1 MTAATRLASV
11 FVFLLFAL
19 AAGARAQTV
28 PVEVA
33 TGDGG
38 ARFSAA
44 GKVRMMQVEVYG
56 PGGEMV
62 FVSGFVEGGAVQWPQ
77 RDQLGRRVA
86 DGVYTAAVTTVDASG
101 ELRKRVER
109 VVVGP
114 DAQAAGFSNAP
125 NPTPQAPAALT
136 GEGTAGKLAKFTSAY
151 QLVNSVVTESAGKVG
166 VGTAAPTAILEINGP
181 QPGPQ
186 PATGTDATPL
196 LKTVGGKGGN
206 TTTAGEI
213 AGRGASITL
222 LAGPGGNAHQ
232 DSTNGSGGSITL
244 QGGLKG
250 TGGTG
255 GVIGNVLIAPLGGN
269 VGIGLG
275 TGIPTARLTVKGTGV
290 PHLVSV
296 ENTSATVG
304 AVAVFGK
311 NLKGHGVYGVGG
323 PNFAGVYGE
332 PGNLG
337 YGVWGRATGFG
348 FGVVGESTG
357 SGRGVVGQ
365 SSSGEG
371 VFGKSTT
378 GVGIRG
384 EGPDGEGVVGT
395 GRLAGVEGISST
407 GVGVLGKSTT
417 GYAGK
422 FEGVVGVTGTVEIGG
437 TAFFGSDARQ
447 MIILHT
453 NGYGIGVQT
462 STHYSRTNGGFAWYK
477 GGLHTD
483 TANSPGTGGTR
494 LMKLDSAGNLQ
505 VLGTVSSASDR
516 NVKSNFAAVNPREVL
531 DKLNALPIETWSYKA
546 DGGAVRHIG
555 PVAQDFKAAFNLGA
569 DDKTIATVDADGV
582 TMAAVQGL
590 YQLMLEKEKRNEE
603 LARTVERQGREIEE
617 LRSQLGQVR
626 RSVKR
631 RRAARR

>member
-1 MTAATRLASV
+1 
-11 FVFLLFAL
+11 
-19 AAGARAQTV
+19 
-28 PVEVA
+28 
-33 TGDGG
+33 
-38 ARFSAA
+38 
-44 GKVRMMQVEVYG
+44 MMQVEVYG

-62 FVSGFVEGGAVQWPQ
+62 FVSGFVEGGAVRWSQ
-77 RDQLGRRVA
+77 RDQAGRRVA
-86 DGVYTAAVTTVDASG
+86 DGVYTAAVTIVDASG

-109 VVVGP
+109 VVVGR
-114 DAQAAGFSNAP
+114 DAQAAGFANAP

-136 GEGTAGKLAKFTSAY
+136 GEGTAGKIAKFTSAY

-196 LKTVGGKGGN
+196 LKTIGGKGGN

-222 LAGPGGNAHQ
+222 QGGAGGNAHQ

-255 GVIGNVLIAPLGGN
+255 GAIGNVLLAPLGGN

-275 TGIPTARLTVKGTGV
+275 TGIPTARLTVKGTSA

-296 ENTSATVG
+296 ENSSTTDGSS
-304 AVAVFGK
+304 AVFGK
-311 NLKGHGVYGVGG
+311 NINSYGVHGLGG
-323 PNFAGVYGE
+323 PAGVFGETNYGF
-332 PGNLG
+332 
-337 YGVWGRATGFG
+337 GVWGR
-348 FGVVGESTG
+348 GVG
-357 SGRGVVGQ
+357 SSFGVVGQ
-365 SSSGEG
+365 STGYGRGVSGESPNGYG
-371 VFGKSTT
+371 VFGKSTYDT
-378 GVGIRG
+378 GVRG
-384 EGPDGEGVVGT
+384 EGPNGYGVTGT
-395 GRLAGVEGISST
+395 GKTIGVEGFSPT
-407 GVGVLGKSTT
+407 GKGVSGRSTT
-417 GYAGK
+417 GYAGH
-422 FEGVVGVTGTVEIGG
+422 FQGVVGITGTVEIGG

-462 STHYSRTNGGFAWYK
+462 STHYFRTNGGFAWYK

-494 LMKLDSAGNLQ
+494 LMRLDSAGNLTATSFLQ
-505 VLGTVSSASDR
+505 TSDR
-516 NVKSNFAAVNPREVL
+516 DSKSDFSAVNPRAIL
-531 DKLNALPIETWSYKA
+531 DKLNSLPIQTWSYRA
-546 DGGAVRHIG
+546 EGNSVRHIG
-555 PVAQDFKAAFNLGA
+555 PVAQDFRAAFNLGT
-569 DDKTIATVDADGV
+569 DDKTISTVDAGGV

-603 LARTVERQGREIEE
+603 LARRIEQLQARVAQLERASK
-617 LRSQLGQVR
+617 RSARGR
-626 RSVKR
+626 RSR
-631 RRAARR
+631 RR

>member
-1 MTAATRLASV
+1 MTAATRLVSASV
-11 FVFLLFAL
+11 VLLFAL
-19 AAGARAQTV
+19 ALNARAQTM
-28 PVEVA
+28 PVEVE
-33 TGDGG
+33 TDHES
-38 ARFSAA
+38 ARFSAT

-62 FVSGFVEGGAVQWPQ
+62 FVSGFAEGRAVEWSQ
-77 RDQLGRRVA
+77 RDQSGQRVA
-86 DGVYTAAVTTVDASG
+86 DGVYTAAVTIVDASG

-109 VVVGP
+109 VVVGR
-114 DAQAAGFSNAP
+114 DAQAAGFANAP

-136 GEGTAGKLAKFTSAY
+136 GEGTAGKIAKFTSAY
-151 QLVNSVVTESAGKVG
+151 QLANSVIAESAGKVG
-166 VGTAAPTAILEINGP
+166 VGTTAAPTAILEINGP

-196 LKTVGGKGGN
+196 LKTIGGKGGN

-213 AGRGASITL
+213 AGSGASITL

-255 GVIGNVLIAPLGGN
+255 GVIGNVLLAPLGGN

-275 TGIPTARLTVKGTGV
+275 TGNPTARLTVKGV
-290 PHLVSV
+290 SFPHLISA
-296 ENTSATVG
+296 ENTTTSSG
-304 AVAVFGK
+304 GVAVFGK
-311 NLKGHGVYGVGG
+311 NLKGYGVYGVGG
-323 PNFAGVYGE
+323 GNAAGVYGE
-332 PGNLG
+332 NIAGF
-337 YGVWGRATGFG
+337 GVWGKGIGFS

-357 SGRGVVGQ
+357 SGRGVSGE
-365 SSSGEG
+365 SSSGYG
-371 VFGKSTT
+371 IFGKSAT

-395 GRLAGVEGISST
+395 GKLVGVEGISST
-407 GVGVLGKSTT
+407 GKGVLGRSTS
-417 GYAGK
+417 GYAGY

-437 TAFFGSDARQ
+437 TALFGSDARQ

-462 STHYSRTNGGFAWYK
+462 STHYFRTNGGFAWYK
-477 GGLHTD
+477 GGLHND

-494 LMKLDSAGNLQ
+494 LMKLDSAGNL
-505 VLGTVSSASDR
+505 TATSFNPTSDR
-516 NVKSNFAAVNPREVL
+516 NAKSNFGAIDSRAIL
-531 DKLNALPIETWSYKA
+531 DKLNSLPIQTWTYKA
-546 DGGAVRHIG
+546 EGDSVRHIG
-555 PVAQDFKAAFNLGA
+555 PVAQDFRAAFQLGA
-569 DDKTIATVDADGV
+569 DDKTISTVDADGV

-590 YQLMLEKEKRNEE
+590 YQMMLEKEKRLEQQ
-603 LARTVERQGREIEE
+603 ARQIEQLQSRVMQLERASKRGR
-617 LRSQLGQVR
+617 
-626 RSVKR
+626 KR
-631 RRAARR
+631 RR